1 MSMSI
6 TAVFLLLV
14 ATYFAALLI
23 SLVGKW
29 RAAICAGYFNK

>member
-23 SLVGKW
+23 SLVGK
-29 RAAICAGYFNK
+29 